1 MWYAFVKQILCFLFC
16 ISAVMTCQV
25 QMLLVA
31 DISLALPSNQKTTK
45 GLCKKKKAGTL
56 AFLIHRR
63 SSKKK
68 CRHLVVSSFSSSYYN
83 KCNKLVYIFVRLFG
97 FWLPKLP
104 KFCSWYTRY
113 IHSGAKSVFPLE
125 KLKALC
131 ANGPLYFKDGGI
143 VYLYR
148 RPLCVLVFILFVS
161 WYLIWLLQFR
171 FNVLVA

>member
-1 MWYAFVKQILCFLFC
+1 MLYAFVKQILCFLFC

-45 GLCKKKKAGTL
+45 GLCKKKKAETL
-56 AFLIHRR
+56 TFLIHRR
-63 SSKKK
+63 SLKQK
-68 CRHLVVSSFSSSYYN
+68 CRLVVVSSFSSSYHN

-97 FWLPKLP
+97 FWLK
-104 KFCSWYTRY
+104 KFQNSAHDTRY
-113 IHSGAKSVFPLE
+113 IYSAANSVFPLE
-125 KLKALC
+125 KVRALC

-148 RPLCVLVFILFVS
+148 RPLCVLVFIF
-161 WYLIWLLQFR
+161 
-171 FNVLVA
+171 